1 MTVRIVFVD
10 LEMTPIARQLLTANA
25 VCRRETIQF
34 GAVKLGDDG
43 LECDSLSLLVKP
55 DLATMTPHV
64 TELTGITDEMLLSGI
79 PFAEALSRFAGFSAD
94 AEIIY
99 AWSESDLRQ
108 IQTEYRAKKIPF
120 SIDTLVNKWRDFQRE
135 FTDRLGLMREVSL
148 ENAFN
153 MVDITLGGRMHDALY
168 DARNTALL
176 YQKIDDPA
184 VRENIGRINAAV
196 NRKEDRSERTTFT
209 LADKLKGLL

>member
-1 MTVRIVFVD
+1 
-10 LEMTPIARQLLTANA
+10 
-25 VCRRETIQF
+25 
-34 GAVKLGDDG
+34 
-43 LECDSLSLLVKP
+43 
-55 DLATMTPHV
+55 MTPHV

-196 NRKEDRSERTTFT
+196 NRREDRSERTTFT

>member
-10 LEMTPIARQLLTANA
+10 LEMTPISRELLTSDAI
-25 VCRRETIQF
+25 CRRETIQF

-43 LECDSLSLLVKP
+43 QECDSLSILVKP
-55 DLATMTPHV
+55 DKATMTPHV
-64 TELTGITDEMLLSGI
+64 TELTGITDEMLATGI
-79 PFAEALSRFAGFSAD
+79 PFREALERFAAFSDD
-94 AEIIY
+94 AGIVY

-108 IQTEYRAKKIPF
+108 IRTEYRAKNIPF
-120 SIDTLVNKWRDFQRE
+120 SIDELVAKWKDFQRE
-135 FTDRLGLMREVSL
+135 FTDRLGLIREVSL
-148 ENAFN
+148 ESAFN

-184 VRENIGRINAAV
+184 VLERIGRITSAV
-196 NRKEDRSERTTFT
+196 NRREDRSERTTFT

>member
-1 MTVRIVFVD
+1 MRIVFVD
-10 LEMTPIARQLLTANA
+10 LEMTPISRELLTADA
-25 VCRRETIQF
+25 ICRRETIQF

-43 LECDSLSLLVKP
+43 LECDSLCILVKP
-55 DLATMTPHV
+55 DKATMTPHV
-64 TELTGITDEMLLSGI
+64 TELTGITDGMLAAGV
-79 PFAEALSRFAGFSAD
+79 PFCEALERFNAFSEDAG
-94 AEIIY
+94 IVY

-108 IQTEYRAKKIPF
+108 IRTEYRAKDIPF
-120 SIDTLVNKWRDFQRE
+120 SIDGLVTKWRDFQRE

-184 VRENIGRINAAV
+184 VRERIGRINAAV
-196 NRKEDRSERTTFT
+196 NRREERTTFT